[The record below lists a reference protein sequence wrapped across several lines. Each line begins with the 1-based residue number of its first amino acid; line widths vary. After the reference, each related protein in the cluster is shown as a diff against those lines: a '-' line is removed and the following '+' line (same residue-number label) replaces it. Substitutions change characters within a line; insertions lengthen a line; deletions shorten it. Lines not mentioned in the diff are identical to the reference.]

1 MGRGVSAVVVRCTL
15 PIVILFPV
23 FWHTP
28 AGKDRSM
35 ASIRVALKLLMPSTS
50 SRLGVID
57 FHNLV
62 DSHHRQRFRCC
73 CVVANPAA
81 LGSGFG
87 LASVSPWP
95 HSGASL
101 TTFTAM
107 TAIWLVIVQWI
118 SSALGGYLTGRLRTK
133 CVGGLGRPGTPSF
146 SRHGCSSAKGS
157 KTRGVAPSYRR
168 SWRNTRRRDRH
179 PSLLRSF
186 GRAPGHLRLGP
197 QRDHPRSHPL
207 AIDRPL
213 ARVKEMVAQLARGRT
228 FPPAPGGSS

>member
-1 MGRGVSAVVVRCTL
+1 M
-15 PIVILFPV
+15 
-23 FWHTP
+23 
-28 AGKDRSM
+28 
-35 ASIRVALKLLMPSTS
+35 
-50 SRLGVID
+50 
-57 FHNLV
+57 
-62 DSHHRQRFRCC
+62 DSHYRRRFRCC
-73 CVVANPAA
+73 CLVANPAA

-87 LASVSPWP
+87 LVSVSPWP

-118 SSALGGYLTGRLRTK
+118 SSALGGYLTLTGRLRTK

-197 QRDHPRSHPL
+197 QRDHPRGHPL

-213 ARVKEMVAQLARGRT
+213 ARVKEMVARLTRGRT
-228 FPPAPGGSS
+228 FPPAPWRQQLKTGGSKREAYEARLSWSTTEILARRFSLVQWLQPRLSVRLRIV

>member
-1 MGRGVSAVVVRCTL
+1 
-15 PIVILFPV
+15 
-23 FWHTP
+23 
-28 AGKDRSM
+28 
-35 ASIRVALKLLMPSTS
+35 
-50 SRLGVID
+50 
-57 FHNLV
+57 
-62 DSHHRQRFRCC
+62 
-73 CVVANPAA
+73 
-81 LGSGFG
+81 
-87 LASVSPWP
+87 
-95 HSGASL
+95 
-101 TTFTAM
+101 M

-197 QRDHPRSHPL
+197 QRDHPRGHPL

-213 ARVKEMVAQLARGRT
+213 ARVKGMVARLARGRT
-228 FPPAPGGSS
+228 FPPAPAAAAKDWRVEEGSLWGRLSWSATEILARRLFPRSRATAATKRVGAAQRTL

>member
-1 MGRGVSAVVVRCTL
+1 
-15 PIVILFPV
+15 
-23 FWHTP
+23 
-28 AGKDRSM
+28 M
-35 ASIRVALKLLMPSTS
+35 ASIRVALKLLMPSIQLTPWS
-50 SRLGVID
+50 HRFPQSRGQPY
-57 FHNLV
+57 
-62 DSHHRQRFRCC
+62 RWRFRCC

-133 CVGGLGRPGTPSF
+133 CVGGLGRPGTPSI

-157 KTRGVAPSYRR
+157 KTRGVAPSFRR
-168 SWRNTRRRDRH
+168 SWRNTEDVIAILRCFARSGERLVTFASDRSETALEVTH
-179 PSLLRSF
+179 
-186 GRAPGHLRLGP
+186 
-197 QRDHPRSHPL
+197 
-207 AIDRPL
+207 
-213 ARVKEMVAQLARGRT
+213 
-228 FPPAPGGSS
+228 